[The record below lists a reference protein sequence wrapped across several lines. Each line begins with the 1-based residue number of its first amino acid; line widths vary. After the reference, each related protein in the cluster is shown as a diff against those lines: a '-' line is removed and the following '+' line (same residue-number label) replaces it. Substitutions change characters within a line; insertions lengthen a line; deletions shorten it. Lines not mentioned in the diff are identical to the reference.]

1 MLCLYAS
8 TKPRYYITKTRFY
21 DDIIVIYELEVNGG
35 VGSLHIAIEGI
46 LSSELSSRG
55 HLKTVVMRCHRI
67 AQCQIIGPNL

>member
-35 VGSLHIAIEGI
+35 VGSLHIAIFV
-46 LSSELSSRG
+46 RG
-55 HLKTVVMRCHRI
+55 HLKTVEMRCHRI